1 MDKWKPGASIG
12 ALKRRAQM
20 MASIRHFFSRR
31 SVLEVDV
38 PLLSSS
44 TVTDI
49 NIESISAKVC
59 GSKGYLQTS
68 PEYFMK
74 RLLASGSGDIYSMS
88 KAFRDGEVGSK
99 HNPEFTMLEWYRCGW
114 DEHQLID
121 EVIDLISSV
130 ISAPENV
137 TIDITKISY
146 IDCFVHHLGFD
157 PQDADLDRLQEIA
170 AGLASESWSEET
182 RENCLDLIFSLKVEP
197 QLPLGIAIIYDYPE
211 CQSALAQFG
220 VNNAGQKVSRR
231 FEVFLNRMEV
241 GNGYLELTDADEQRS
256 RFNRDCINR
265 EKSKKSPVNIDI
277 KLLAAL
283 EAGLPSCAGVAI
295 GVDRLLM
302 SEAESNSIDEVVS
315 FSWLRC

>member
-12 ALKRRAQM
+12 ALKRRAQI

-49 NIESISAKVC
+49 NIESISAKVG

-121 EVIDLISSV
+121 EVID
-130 ISAPENV
+130 
-137 TIDITKISY
+137 
-146 IDCFVHHLGFD
+146 
-157 PQDADLDRLQEIA
+157 
-170 AGLASESWSEET
+170 
-182 RENCLDLIFSLKVEP
+182 
-197 QLPLGIAIIYDYPE
+197 II
-211 CQSALAQFG
+211 
-220 VNNAGQKVSRR
+220 
-231 FEVFLNRMEV
+231 
-241 GNGYLELTDADEQRS
+241 
-256 RFNRDCINR
+256 
-265 EKSKKSPVNIDI
+265 
-277 KLLAAL
+277 
-283 EAGLPSCAGVAI
+283 
-295 GVDRLLM
+295 
-302 SEAESNSIDEVVS
+302 
-315 FSWLRC
+315 